1 MTARER
7 IEAAIE
13 LDVAD
18 RPPTG
23 WWGHTFRE
31 EWSPEEL
38 ARVTLQRQ
46 RRFGWDYVKLQPRA
60 SCFSEAFGSVYR
72 PSGDA
77 VRQPIQ
83 IRPAVQSLEGWRSLP
98 AVDAGVPAFAD
109 QVEALRLVTA
119 ELGPDVPVIQ
129 TVFSP
134 LMVAAHLAGK
144 NNARVARELRQHP
157 DVLGPALARIATAL
171 ADFSARSIEA
181 GAAGI
186 FYAIA
191 GFASLDLVSSR
202 AYAALAL
209 EHDRAVLESLPTGAG
224 AWFNVL
230 HLCGPELNFE
240 IASALPVQVVSWDV
254 HASGNPSLSQGREL
268 TGKAVLGG
276 VGRKSTLLTGPP
288 SAVEAEVE
296 AAIKDTGGKGLIIGP
311 GCSVPPEAPEA
322 NLDAMRLDD
331 TEAA

>member
-1 MTARER
+1 MTGRER
-7 IEAAIE
+7 VETA
-13 LDVAD
+13 LKLGVAD
-18 RPPTG
+18 RAPMG

-31 EWSPEEL
+31 EWSPDEL
-38 ARVTLQRQ
+38 ARVTLERQ

-77 VRQPIQ
+77 LHAPVLV
-83 IRPAVQSLEGWRSLP
+83 RPAVQSLEGWRALP
-98 AVDAGVPAFAD
+98 AVDASVPAFAD
-109 QVEALRLVTA
+109 QVEALRLVVA
-119 ELGPDVPVIQ
+119 ELGADVPVIQ
-129 TVFSP
+129 TIFSP
-134 LMVAAHLAGK
+134 LMVAAHLAGR

-157 DVLGPALARIATAL
+157 DVLGPALARIAAAL
-171 ADFSARSIEA
+171 SDFSARSIEA

-209 EHDRAVLESLPTGAG
+209 EHDRAVLESLPAG

-240 IASALPVQVVSWDV
+240 IGSALPVQVVSWDI
-254 HASGNPSLSQGREL
+254 HAIGNPSLSRGREL
-268 TGKAVLGG
+268 TGKAVMGG
-276 VGRKSTLLTGPP
+276 VGRRSTLVTGPP
-288 SAVEAEVE
+288 SAVEGEVE
-296 AAIKDTGGKGLIIGP
+296 AAIADTGGTGLIIGP

-322 NLDAMRLDD
+322 NLAAMRPK
-331 TEAA
+331 TKEAA

>member
-7 IEAAIE
+7 IEAAIK

-31 EWSPEEL
+31 EWSPQDL
-38 ARVTLQRQ
+38 ARATLERQ

-60 SCFSEAFGSVYR
+60 SCFAEAFGAVYR
-72 PSGDA
+72 PYGDA
-77 VRQPIQ
+77 FHQPVQVRT
-83 IRPAVQSLEGWRSLP
+83 AVQSLEGWRSLP
-98 AVDAGVPAFAD
+98 SADASVPAFAD
-109 QVEALRLVTA
+109 QVEALRLVAA
-119 ELGPDVPVIQ
+119 ELGPGVPVIQ
-129 TVFSP
+129 TIFSP

-157 DVLGPALARIATAL
+157 DVVGPALAKIAAAL
-171 ADFSARSIEA
+171 SDFSARSVEA

-202 AYAALAL
+202 AYATLAL
-209 EHDRAVLESLPTGAG
+209 EHDRAVLDSLPKG

-240 IASALPVQVVSWDV
+240 IGSALPVQAVSWDIS
-254 HASGNPSLSQGREL
+254 ATGNPSLSEGREL

-276 VGRKSTLLTGPP
+276 VGRKSTLIDGPP
-288 SAVEAEVE
+288 SAVAAEVQ
-296 AAIKDTGGKGLIIGP
+296 AAIEDTGGKGLIVGP
-311 GCSVPPEAPEA
+311 GCSVPPDAPEA
-322 NLDAMRLDD
+322 NLEAMRLNGKE
-331 TEAA
+331 TA